1 MSDINDSTAAAS
13 AATPAEGKPT
23 TPVRRNAATQG
34 APRGAGSRTAKQG
47 RTMLGAEAVVA
58 SLEAE
63 GVTTVFGYPGGQA
76 IKLYDALYDSDQI
89 THVLARHEQ
98 GAVHMADGYARST
111 GRAGVAIVTSG
122 PGATNTVT
130 GIATAYMDSVPL
142 VVITGQV
149 GRGVIGTDS
158 FQESDIVGITMPVV
172 KHSYLLQSTDEL
184 TRTIREAFHIA
195 VTGRPGPVL
204 IDIPSDVAGE
214 TMVFE
219 YPDAVNLPSYKPT
232 YRGNAKQIR
241 AACRLLEE
249 AEQPLL
255 YVGGGVISSEAT
267 DEIVALMDKMR
278 IPAVVTLMGKGG
290 VPASHPL
297 NLGPVGM
304 HGAKY
309 SNMAMTE
316 AGLII
321 AAGARF
327 SDRVTGR
334 VTEFAPNAKIVHID
348 IDPAEIGKI
357 RDADVPIVGDLK
369 GIIAGMLEVLEKD
382 GATPRDDQWIAD
394 IDAWRARYPFYHP
407 NMAENEESD
416 EIVPELVIAELG
428 RQLDPAA
435 SIVTTEVGQHQ
446 MWAHQFLPREFPR
459 TFLSSGG
466 LGTMGFGF
474 PAAIGAAVANPDA
487 TVVCIA
493 GDGSF
498 QMNSQEMATAAIN
511 GVPVK
516 VMILDNRCLGMVTP
530 MAEAVLRQALFSDAA
545 CARARLREAGGGL
558 RLGGR
563 ARGGARRGRCCYRA
577 HAGRSGA
584 LPFGRGHFSRSERLS
599 HGGAGGGLGRR
610 HGGDRRGRGRRAH
623 RCARRPGFSAG
634 PGGRGRRGGRHLSLR
649 QAGRPVRRPLGDR
662 PRGHGRPFGSGRLHR
677 GRAPRRLEDPV
688 PRRRRREGGR
698 AMKHVLSVL
707 VENRPGVLSRVTGL
721 ISRRGFNIESLSVGP
736 TEDPTL
742 SRVTAIVLADD
753 VAYEQITKQLHKLI
767 SVHKITDLT
776 DEGAIERELVL
787 FKVNAAPERR
797 SEIIEIANI
806 FRAKIVDVGKSS
818 LTIEATGDDAKLRG
832 LEDLLRAYGIKETVR
847 TGKVALSRSSRD

>member
-1 MSDINDSTAAAS
+1 MTETENREGARPARRSAAS
-13 AATPAEGKPT
+13 EG
-23 TPVRRNAATQG
+23 AC
-34 APRGAGSRTAKQG
+34 RGLGSRTAKQG
-47 RTMLGAEAVVA
+47 TSMLGAEAVVA

-76 IKLYDALYDSDQI
+76 IKLYDALYGSEQI

-98 GAVHMADGYARST
+98 GAVHMADGYARAT
-111 GRAGVAIVTSG
+111 GRPGVVMVTSG

-214 TMVFE
+214 EMIFE
-219 YPDAVNLPSYKPT
+219 YPDEVSLPSYKPT

-241 AACRLLEE
+241 TACRLLEE

-255 YVGGGVISSEAT
+255 YVGGGVVSSGAT
-267 DEIVALMDKMR
+267 EELTALMDAMQV
-278 IPAVVTLMGKGG
+278 PAVVTLMGKGG

-316 AGLII
+316 ADLII

-334 VTEFAPNAKIVHID
+334 VSEFAPNAKIVHID

-369 GIIAGMLEVLEKD
+369 GVLAGMLECLAKA
-382 GATPRDDQWIAD
+382 GAAPRDDQWVAD
-394 IDAWRARYPFYHP
+394 IAAWRERYPFYHP
-407 NMAENEESD
+407 NMAVNEEED

-428 RQLDPAA
+428 RQLDPDA

-446 MWAHQFLPREFPR
+446 MWAHQFLHRERPR

-474 PAAIGAAVANPDA
+474 PAAIGAAVARPEA
-487 TVVCIA
+487 AVVCIA

-516 VMILDNRCLGMVTP
+516 VMILDNRCLGMVHQWP
-530 MAEAVLRQALFSDAA
+530 PLLPDAFGA
-545 CARARLREAGGGL
+545 GARFREAGGGL

-563 ARGGARRGRCCYRA
+563 ARGGARRG
-577 HAGRSGA
+577 
-584 LPFGRGHFSRSERLS
+584 GRGHRPYAGRAGPLPLGRGHLARAERVS
-599 HGGAGGGLGRR
+599 HGGPGGGPRQR
-610 HGGDRRGRGRRAH
+610 HGRHRRGRGGRAH
-623 RCARRPGFSAG
+623 RCARRFWIPAG
-634 PGGRGRRGGRHLSLR
+634 PHGRRAVRGHVAVREDR
-649 QAGRPVRRPLGDR
+649 RPVRRSMG
-662 PRGHGRPFGSGRLHR
+662 GRPAGHRRAFGPGRLHG
-677 GRAPRRLEDPV
+677 GRAP
-688 PRRRRREGGR
+688 
-698 AMKHVLSVL
+698 
-707 VENRPGVLSRVTGL
+707 
-721 ISRRGFNIESLSVGP
+721 
-736 TEDPTL
+736 
-742 SRVTAIVLADD
+742 
-753 VAYEQITKQLHKLI
+753 
-767 SVHKITDLT
+767 
-776 DEGAIERELVL
+776 
-787 FKVNAAPERR
+787 
-797 SEIIEIANI
+797 
-806 FRAKIVDVGKSS
+806 
-818 LTIEATGDDAKLRG
+818 
-832 LEDLLRAYGIKETVR
+832 
-847 TGKVALSRSSRD
+847 